1 MKKKLFCL
9 TLSVLMAFGLF
20 ALTGCGNAE
29 EESEGESSGRRKC
42 SVYEPGIVLAEV
54 Q

>member
-1 MKKKLFCL
+1 MFVNEKGVIKLYNDKKTRSKKK
-9 TLSVLMAFGLF
+9 TK
-20 ALTGCGNAE
+20 T